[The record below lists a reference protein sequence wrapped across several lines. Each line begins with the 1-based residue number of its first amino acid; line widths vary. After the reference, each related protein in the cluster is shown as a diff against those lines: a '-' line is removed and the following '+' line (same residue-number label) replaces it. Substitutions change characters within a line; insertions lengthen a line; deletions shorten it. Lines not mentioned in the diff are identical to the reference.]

1 MQDEKILQENYD
13 FYLSKKEELLQDTS
27 KNGRY
32 AVIHEKSIV
41 RFFDSFETAYI
52 WAKNE
57 FTDSNF
63 IVQHI
68 IKEEDVT
75 NFIHELQCR

>member
-1 MQDEKILQENYD
+1 MQDEIILQQNYD
-13 FYLSKKEELLQDTS
+13 FFLSKKDELLQDLT
-27 KNGRY
+27 KKGKY
-32 AVIHEKSIV
+32 VVIHEKALV
-41 RFFDSFETAYI
+41 QFFDNFETAFI

-63 IVQHI
+63 LVQHV